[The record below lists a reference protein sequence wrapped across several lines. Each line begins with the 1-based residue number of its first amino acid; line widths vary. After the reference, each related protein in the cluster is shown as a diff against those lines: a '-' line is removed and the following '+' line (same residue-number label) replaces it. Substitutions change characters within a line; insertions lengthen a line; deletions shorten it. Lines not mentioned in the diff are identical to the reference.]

1 MANPGPFPPMGGPM
15 QPMGGPPMQP
25 MGQMGPMGPMGPMG
39 MRPPMRQGTSKMVPI
54 VVSAGLAVGVFCGL
68 LFGLGTDRHVSADPV
83 KVSNGVKRTDDTPD
97 VPTLSTNTVK
107 PLPPP
112 PPKAGANTGSAGG
125 SAAAGSASAGS
136 AAPTIKAVKLTIEIK
151 PDSAAPAAKIAVDGK
166 PITGTAV
173 DIALDPGATQ
183 KRVHVQVQAP
193 GFRDGT
199 RDLDVLG
206 SDSETSVTF
215 ELEPTRGRAG
225 GTGGSAP
232 SGGTPSGEG
241 AGTPS
246 GSTPSGGTPSGGTPP
261 SSGGKGT
268 GGKGTGGKGKGS
280 GKTGLID
287 I

>member
-1 MANPGPFPPMGGPM
+1 MQPMGGPM

-25 MGQMGPMGPMGPMG
+25 MGQMGQMGPMG
-39 MRPPMRQGTSKMVPI
+39 MRQPMRQGTSKMVPI

-68 LFGLGTDRHVSADPV
+68 LFGLGTDKHVSADPAR
-83 KVSNGVKRTDDTPD
+83 VSNGVKRTDDIPD

-112 PPKAGANTGSAGG
+112 PPRAGSNTGSAV
-125 SAAAGSASAGS
+125 AAAGSGSAGS
-136 AAPTIKAVKLTIEIK
+136 AAPTIKSVKLTIEIK

-173 DIALDPGATQ
+173 DVALDPGATQ

-225 GTGGSAP
+225 GTGGGAP
-232 SGGTPSGEG
+232 SGGTPSGES
-241 AGTPS
+241 AG
-246 GSTPSGGTPSGGTPP
+246 TPSGGTPSGGTP
-261 SSGGKGT
+261 SGGAPSGGAPSGGSKGT